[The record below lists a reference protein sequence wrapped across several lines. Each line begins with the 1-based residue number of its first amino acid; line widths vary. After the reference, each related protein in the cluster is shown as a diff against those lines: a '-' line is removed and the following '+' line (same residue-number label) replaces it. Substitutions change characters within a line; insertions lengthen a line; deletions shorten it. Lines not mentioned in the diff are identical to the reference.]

1 MKKKGAKESAVEA
14 TSRMLKAVADLDRLK
29 IVYFLRGGSKNVG
42 QIADM
47 LNAEIVN
54 VSHHLSVLRESKVVK
69 DEKKGR
75 YVYYSINPDVCKVSG
90 GLETFHLGFCR
101 LELQR

>member
-1 MKKKGAKESAVEA
+1 MTKKKGTKDAAVES

-29 IVYFLRGGSKNVG
+29 IINYLRAGTKNVG
-42 QIADM
+42 ELADL

-54 VSHHLSVLRESKVVK
+54 VSHHLGVLRESKLVK

-75 YVYYSINPDVCKVSG
+75 FVFYSLNPETYRTSG
-90 GLETFHLGFCR
+90 GAETFSLGFCR
-101 LELQR
+101 LEIR